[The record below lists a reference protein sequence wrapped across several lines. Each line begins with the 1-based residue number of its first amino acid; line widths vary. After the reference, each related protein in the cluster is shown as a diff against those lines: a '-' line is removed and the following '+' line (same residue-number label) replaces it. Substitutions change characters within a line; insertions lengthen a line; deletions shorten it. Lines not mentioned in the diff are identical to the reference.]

1 MVLIKELFERDLIFQ
16 DELQKSHRREY
27 FDKSR
32 SYITRQERDAEIA
45 ENRAS
50 RRHHPY
56 GGGRQQQQQQM
67 HMHMQQH
74 QLLHNQD
81 SFPLQEMQMRQ
92 QQIQREQ
99 MQLEQQ
105 MRMGQQQLQ
114 LLQQQQNYNEDFSQ
128 DVYADNLMAGGAR
141 QAVTGNVAQIA
152 FQATAAMLTLNNGV
166 ERGGGGGMMGMH
178 PNNGM
183 GPPPLVNPSLSF
195 LDDTFAQA
203 FIPLQQHQGYAANN
217 ARSYNQ
223 YNSYQPAPGPIE
235 PWVIDGTWF
244 NETAFAGGGGFADQA
259 AVGGAAY
266 RQHFPSQEDQRYQ
279 QLSHE
284 NRQFV
289 RGGGRHG
296 GGGGRKRR

>member
-1 MVLIKELFERDLIFQ
+1 M
-16 DELQKSHRREY
+16 KSQRQRYYET
-27 FDKSR
+27 SL

-45 ENRAS
+45 ANRAS

-56 GGGRQQQQQQM
+56 GGGRQQQQQ
-67 HMHMQQH
+67 MHMQQH
-74 QLLHNQD
+74 QD

-92 QQIQREQ
+92 QLIDQQIHIEQ
-99 MQLEQQ
+99 MQQ

-114 LLQQQQNYNEDFSQ
+114 LLQRQQNYNEDFSQ
-128 DVYADNLMAGGAR
+128 DVYAQNLMAGGAR
-141 QAVTGNVAQIA
+141 QTVTGNVAQVA
-152 FQATAAMLTLNNGV
+152 FQATAALLSLNSGI
-166 ERGGGGGMMGMH
+166 ERGGGGGMHGMH

-183 GPPPLVNPSLSF
+183 GPPLVNPSLSF

-203 FIPLQQHQGYAANN
+203 FIPQQQHQGYAANN

-244 NETAFAGGGGFADQA
+244 NDTAFGGGGFADQA
-259 AVGGAAY
+259 AAGGAAY

-279 QLSHE
+279 QLSHD

>member
-1 MVLIKELFERDLIFQ
+1 LKGIWIFQ

-56 GGGRQQQQQQM
+56 GRQQQQQM
-67 HMHMQQH
+67 HMQQQQH
-74 QLLHNQD
+74 QD

-92 QQIQREQ
+92 QLIDQQIHIE
-99 MQLEQQ
+99 Q

-114 LLQQQQNYNEDFSQ
+114 LLQRQQNYNEDFSQ

-152 FQATAAMLTLNNGV
+152 FQATAAMLSLNSGV
-166 ERGGGGGMMGMH
+166 ERGGGGSMMGMH

-183 GPPPLVNPSLSF
+183 GPPLVNPSLSF

-203 FIPLQQHQGYAANN
+203 FIPQQQHQGYAANN

-244 NETAFAGGGGFADQA
+244 NDTAFAGGGFADQA

>member
-1 MVLIKELFERDLIFQ
+1 LKRIWICQ

-32 SYITRQERDAEIA
+32 GYITRQERDAEIA

-56 GGGRQQQQQQM
+56 GRQQQQQLP
-67 HMHMQQH
+67 HMQQH
-74 QLLHNQD
+74 QD

-128 DVYADNLMAGGAR
+128 DVYAENLMAGGGR
-141 QAVTGNVAQIA
+141 QGLTGNVAQIA
-152 FQATAAMLTLNNGV
+152 FQATAAMLTLNSGV
-166 ERGGGGGMMGMH
+166 ERGGGGMIGMH

-183 GPPPLVNPSLSF
+183 GPPLVNPSLSF

-203 FIPLQQHQGYAANN
+203 FIPQQQHQGYAAN

-223 YNSYQPAPGPIE
+223 YNPYQPA
-235 PWVIDGTWF
+235 IDGSWF
-244 NETAFAGGGGFADQA
+244 DNTAFAGGGFADQA
-259 AVGGAAY
+259 AAGGAAY

-279 QLSHE
+279 QLSHD

>member
-1 MVLIKELFERDLIFQ
+1 LKGIWIFQ

-56 GGGRQQQQQQM
+56 GRQQQQQLP
-67 HMHMQQH
+67 HMQQH
-74 QLLHNQD
+74 QQLHVQD

-92 QQIQREQ
+92 QLIDQQIHHEQ
-99 MQLEQQ
+99 MQQ

-114 LLQQQQNYNEDFSQ
+114 LLQRQQNYNEDFSQ
-128 DVYADNLMAGGAR
+128 DVYPENLMAGGDR

-152 FQATAAMLTLNNGV
+152 FQATAAMLSLNSGV

-183 GPPPLVNPSLSF
+183 GPPLVNPSLSF

-203 FIPLQQHQGYAANN
+203 FIPQQQHQGYAAN

-223 YNSYQPAPGPIE
+223 YNPYQPA
-235 PWVIDGTWF
+235 IDGSWF
-244 NETAFAGGGGFADQA
+244 DNTAFAGGGFADQA
-259 AVGGAAY
+259 AAGGAAY